1 MIELRQAPRITVN
14 WRAALRLSDG
24 RLLLV
29 RVLNVAKEGVL
40 VECAENLGQGKVY
53 PMMLEIPA
61 FNGSDEVHKVQ
72 CNGRVRHAILAGD
85 SYKMGLHLQDISSFH
100 AELVQAWVSLTNRGK
115 PA

>member
-1 MIELRQAPRITVN
+1 MIELRHAPRITVK

-24 RLLLV
+24 RLMLV
-29 RVLNVAKEGVL
+29 RVLNVAREGVML
-40 VECAENLGQGKVY
+40 ECTENLGQGKIY

-61 FNGSDEVHKVQ
+61 INGSDEIHKVQ

-85 SYKMGLHLQDISSFH
+85 SYKIGLHLQDISSFH

-115 PA
+115 TP